1 MFVACSPENRR
12 MSFSP
17 LIDRRNLDFVL
28 HELLDAKSLCDYPRF
43 SEHGRETFDAAI
55 AAAHD
60 LALAKFAPH
69 NRKAD
74 LDEPHLVDGH
84 VRIIPEVKQAL
95 DAYAEAGFPA
105 MMADAEDGG
114 MQLPYTIALVCDA
127 MFAAASVATAGYTML
142 AHGVANLLNVYG
154 TPAQQALFMRPILQG
169 RFLGTMCLSEPQA
182 GSSLG
187 DITTSATLHADG
199 SYRISGAKMW
209 ISGGDH
215 ELSENIVHLVLAK
228 IPGGPPGVKGISLFV
243 VSRFRVNAD
252 GTLGARNDVQLA
264 GVNHKMGQRGIV
276 NTFLKFGERGECV
289 GFLVGQAHQGLPQM
303 FHMMNEARIGVGIG
317 AIMLGSAGYLYSLDY
332 AKERRQGRH
341 PDQKD
346 PASSPIALIEHAD
359 VRRMLLRQKAIVE
372 GAFALAIHAATLVD
386 IRNHD
391 SDTAKRQEAQL
402 LLEVLTPIVKAW
414 SGEWCCK
421 ANDDA
426 LQILGG
432 YGYTREYPVEQYY
445 RDNRLNPIHEGA
457 NGIQAID
464 LLGRKAMLADGAAL
478 KLLWRELQ
486 SCIDEADTF
495 PELREYSKSLADAL
509 ASAVQT
515 TDTLTACLAR
525 GEIRLGL
532 ANATHYLGLM
542 GHLCIAWTWLRQAV
556 VAQRALSTAR
566 PAEQAFY
573 DGKLAA
579 CRYFFRYELPVVEPL
594 AVVLQGLDATTLEM
608 RPEWF

>member
-1 MFVACSPENRR
+1 MASV
-12 MSFSP
+12 P

-28 HELLDAKSLCDYPRF
+28 HELLDATSLCRYRRF

-69 NRKAD
+69 NRKSD
-74 LDEPHLVDGH
+74 VDEPHLADGR

-95 DAYAEAGFPA
+95 DAYAEAGFAA
-105 MMADAEDGG
+105 MMADADEGG
-114 MQLPYTIALVCDA
+114 MQLPYTIALACDA
-127 MFAAASVATAGYTML
+127 MFAAANVATAGYAML
-142 AHGVANLLNVYG
+142 AHGVANLLQVYG
-154 TPAQQALFMRPILQG
+154 TPEQRELFMRPILQG

-187 DITTSATLHADG
+187 DITTTATAHGDG
-199 SYRISGAKMW
+199 SYRIRGAKMW

-228 IPGGPPGVKGISLFV
+228 IPGGPAGVKGISLFV
-243 VSRFRVNAD
+243 VPRFLMNAD
-252 GTLGARNDVQLA
+252 GTLGERNDVQLA
-264 GVNHKMGQRGIV
+264 GVNHKLGQRGIV
-276 NTFLKFGERGECV
+276 NTFLKFGERDQCV
-289 GFLVGQAHQGLPQM
+289 GFLIGQPHHGLAQM
-303 FHMMNEARIGVGIG
+303 FQMMNEARIGVGIG
-317 AIMLGSAGYLYSLDY
+317 AIMLGHAGYLYSLGY

-346 PASSPIALIEHAD
+346 PASLPVALIEHAD

-372 GAFALAIHAATLVD
+372 GALALALHAATLVD
-386 IRNHD
+386 IRDHD
-391 SDTAKRQEAQL
+391 PDVGERQQAQL

-426 LQILGG
+426 IQILGG
-432 YGYTREYPVEQYY
+432 YGYTREFPVEQYY

-464 LLGRKAMLADGAAL
+464 LLGRKAMLADGAGL
-478 KLLWRELQ
+478 KLLWRQVQ
-486 SCIDEADTF
+486 SCIDQADSYPGLGEHSKTLAGA
-495 PELREYSKSLADAL
+495 LR
-509 ASAVQT
+509 SAVET
-515 TDTLTACLAR
+515 TGVLTACQAR

-532 ANATHYLGLM
+532 ANATLYLRLM
-542 GHLCIAWTWLRQAV
+542 GHLCIAWIWLRQAM
-556 VAQRALSTAR
+556 VAERALAGGAG
-566 PAEQAFY
+566 AEQAFY
-573 DGKLAA
+573 RGKLAA
-579 CRYFFRYELPVVEPL
+579 CRYFFRYELPATEQL
-594 AVVLQGLDATTLEM
+594 ASLLQGLDATTLDV